1 MPILGVTLTAVDS
14 SLGAFPSGP
23 ADLQFVRSLVKGEI
37 SVPTRHAPTRRVTS
51 VHRRSP
57 WRCGAARHSHAR
69 QYGTAEPA
77 ASGTRRVLVVDDEP
91 AIRVV
96 CRVNLAAAGIDVLE
110 AADGESGLEL
120 AKRER
125 PDLILLDVMMPG
137 FDGWDVAR
145 KLAEDPATR
154 EIPIVFLTARAE
166 MTDRRRA
173 QLLGGVGYIVKPF
186 DPVDLGEVVE
196 GVLTRIERGERGDLQ
211 SSITQPGDHA

>member
-1 MPILGVTLTAVDS
+1 M
-14 SLGAFPSGP
+14 
-23 ADLQFVRSLVKGEI
+23 
-37 SVPTRHAPTRRVTS
+37 
-51 VHRRSP
+51 
-57 WRCGAARHSHAR
+57 
-69 QYGTAEPA
+69 
-77 ASGTRRVLVVDDEP
+77 DDEP

-96 CRVNLAAAGIDVLE
+96 CRVNLTAAGIDVLE

>member
-1 MPILGVTLTAVDS
+1 
-14 SLGAFPSGP
+14 
-23 ADLQFVRSLVKGEI
+23 
-37 SVPTRHAPTRRVTS
+37 
-51 VHRRSP
+51 
-57 WRCGAARHSHAR
+57 
-69 QYGTAEPA
+69 
-77 ASGTRRVLVVDDEP
+77 VDDEP

-96 CRVNLAAAGIDVLE
+96 CRVNLTAAGIDVLE